1 MAVGKMRAV
10 LRFFVTAVGL
20 WWAAAATAL
29 GQAGPPASPRA
40 AQPPPPPPQQPAPEP
55 PGVLRLSNAYVQ
67 VVLNASA
74 DGGGRFTIN
83 ATGGNPD
90 RPDDD
95 GKPLLYGGDEPWT
108 SFTTVRIGSRDFVF
122 GGVTHRPAGRG
133 GPFGQPTVPPRLD
146 PQGQALEAGWLF
158 PPGIEV
164 LQRLSLTRGL
174 TTGLM
179 DTVRIEYVITNRTE
193 QLQTVGLRVVLDAM
207 AGSND
212 GAPFRVGGQAI
223 ETDTAY
229 SGTSIPDYWQV
240 FDSLTQPAVVAQ
252 GTLRGE
258 GLTPP
263 DRVYFTN
270 WGVLRESLWDFDFQP
285 GRTFERL
292 GEVELDSAV
301 ALFFDPI
308 PVPPGQRRVV
318 ATAYGLG
325 GISIAPGQLAVGL
338 SGPETAV
345 VGQRQPFTVVA
356 YVQNTGQGAARDL
369 RLTLQLPEGLA
380 AAPGEELVRRL
391 GELPAGHIGQAAWRV
406 QVNRPDPGE
415 VRYAVRAEAENAEPN
430 QASRTLRLVRP
441 ARLRVELRGPSALA
455 VVDGRWA
462 PAPFRV
468 EAELINE
475 GGAPAP
481 GLWVQLNSPLL
492 SVAAGDS
499 PERYVGVLQ
508 PGERYVMGWLV
519 RPNAVG
525 NLPWSVRVR
534 QPGGEEMRVPT
545 HTVMVPLLPPMVV
558 LRPARADSP
567 VRLRPGEPLNLA
579 VDLLHSPADVT
590 VEVEL
595 NFDPK
600 VLRIAGGPL
609 GIDPGPTL
617 PAAAARAAGAGSG
630 SEAPP
635 APMAVQLDPASGR
648 VVLQARL
655 GRAQPGDRLNLAVV
669 RFVGAGEGSTQVRVV
684 RAAAV
689 DAAGRRADFQLPE
702 GQAGSGAVAVTVAGS
717 ASGPPAGPGPNGGG
731 TGP

>member
-1 MAVGKMRAV
+1 MAGQRTWGILGAFIAA
-10 LRFFVTAVGL
+10 LALWQPTA
-20 WWAAAATAL
+20 TPAL
-29 GQAGPPASPRA
+29 GQAA
-40 AQPPPPPPQQPAPEP
+40 PAPGP
-55 PGVLRLSNAYVQ
+55 SAAAGSGATSGASVGVLRLGNAYVQ

-108 SFTTVRIGSRDFVF
+108 SFTTVRIADRDFVF

-146 PQGQALEAGWLF
+146 PQAQVLEAGWLF
-158 PPGIEV
+158 PPGVEV

-174 TTGLM
+174 TTGLV
-179 DTVRIEYVITNRTE
+179 DTVRIEYVIINRTD
-193 QLQTVGLRVVLDAM
+193 QVQMVGLRLVLDVM

-229 SGTSIPDYWQV
+229 SGGVSIPDFWQV

-263 DRVYFTN
+263 DRIYFTN
-270 WGVLRESLWDFDFQP
+270 WGVLRDSLWEFDFQP
-285 GRTFERL
+285 GRSFERL
-292 GEVELDSAV
+292 GELELDSAV
-301 ALFFDPI
+301 ALFFDPV

-338 SGPETAV
+338 SGPEMAV
-345 VGQRQPFTVVA
+345 VGKSQPFTVVA

-369 RLTLQLPEGLA
+369 RLTLHLPEGLA
-380 AAPGEELVRRL
+380 PVPGEELVRRL
-391 GELPAGHIGQAAWRV
+391 GELPAGHIAQAAWRV
-406 QVNRPDPGE
+406 QVNRREPGN
-415 VRYAVRAEAENAEPN
+415 VQYAVRAEAENAEPN
-430 QASRTLRLVRP
+430 QASRTLRLVSP
-441 ARLRVELRGPSALA
+441 ARLRVELRGPTALS
-455 VVDGRWA
+455 VVEGRWA
-462 PAPFRV
+462 PVPFRV
-468 EAELINE
+468 EAELVNE
-475 GGAPAP
+475 GGAPAA

-492 SVAAGDS
+492 SVAPGDS
-499 PERYVGVLQ
+499 PIRYVGVLQ

-519 RPNAVG
+519 QPNAVG
-525 NLPWSVRVR
+525 PNLPWSVRVR

-545 HTVMVPLLPPMVV
+545 STVAVPPLPPMVA
-558 LRPARADSP
+558 LHLPGAAQPA
-567 VRLRPGEPLNLA
+567 RLRPGEPLNLA
-579 VDLLHSPADVT
+579 VDLLNPPADVT

-595 NFDPK
+595 SFDPK
-600 VLRIAGGPL
+600 VLRIPGGPL
-609 GIDPGPTL
+609 GIDPL
-617 PAAAARAAGAGSG
+617 PALAPGSGAAARPTAGPDAAS
-630 SEAPP
+630 
-635 APMAVQLDPASGR
+635 APMAVHLDPAAGR
-648 VVLQARL
+648 VLLQAQL
-655 GRAQPGDRLNLAVV
+655 GRVQPWERLNLAVI
-669 RFVGAGEGSTQVRVV
+669 RFVGTGEGSALLRVV
-684 RAAAV
+684 RASAV
-689 DAAGRRADFQLPE
+689 DAAGRRTPFQLPD
-702 GQAGSGAVAVTVAGS
+702 GQAGPGAVAVTVAAS
-717 ASGPPAGPGPNGGG
+717 ASEPPAGPAPRGG